1 MNKLFFL
8 QTVTLLISLAAA
20 YVCVLA
26 IKERRKLIR
35 QEKLVREELRSGE
48 NKTEAIRWAWTTG
61 AAFQVAPEAAR
72 QANSQAVE
80 NARQSAQYF
89 SVAQDILYVPDSAA
103 FAATDASN
111 VERFTLPDLEGFRV
125 EVSPLISAGRNL
137 PLLEHLEIDRDDIV
151 GLMGEFLINPTV
163 ANDLDYPSRI
173 RQSKSSDDM
182 KNFMRSLEAA

>member
-8 QTVTLLISLAAA
+8 QAVTLLILLAAA

-35 QEKLVREELRSGE
+35 QEKLIREELKSAE

-80 NARQSAQYF
+80 NARQTAQYF
-89 SVAQDILYVPDSAA
+89 SVVQDILYVPDSAV

-111 VERFTLPDLEGFRV
+111 VERFNLPNLEGFRI
-125 EVSPLISAGRNL
+125 EASPLISAGRNL
-137 PLLEHLEIDRDDIV
+137 PVLEHIAIDRDI
-151 GLMGEFLINPTV
+151 LMGEFLINPTV
-163 ANDLDYPSRI
+163 ANDLDYPYRV